1 MISRAL
7 SINGLALLGLSLPP
21 AGDFPLPPSP
31 PVPVALLPII
41 TGANNWLLRNSF
53 SRSSIVNAD
62 G

>member
-7 SINGLALLGLSLPP
+7 STNGFALLGFSLPP

-41 TGANNWLLRNSF
+41 TGANNGLLRNSF
-53 SRSSIVNAD
+53 SKSSMVNAE